1 MKTVSGR
8 PTRQASEMLVQHMLT
23 SAAQSFLEKGF
34 QGASIEGIAKMA
46 AVSKLTIY
54 RHFSSKSSLFLAV
67 IHTYVE
73 SYVSGLN
80 QTTNTGKPPEQAL
93 TDIGNYIATHW
104 FHSDN
109 MKFSRI
115 VIAEMHRIEGLAEL
129 IDQLM
134 NESRAPVERYL
145 AQLQAQ
151 GRVRFGDVRAA
162 TIQFVQLCVLGHYY
176 LLRDESVMPDAE
188 TRARLV
194 QSGVDLFLHGYLL
207 PTDAG

>member
-8 PTRQASEMLVQHMLT
+8 PTRQAAEILGQHMLT
-23 SAAQSFLEKGF
+23 CAAQSFLDKGF
-34 QGASIEGIAKMA
+34 QGASIEGIAKAA

-54 RHFSSKSSLFLAV
+54 RHYSTKSSLFLAV
-67 IHTYVE
+67 IQHYV
-73 SYVSGLN
+73 SDYVSGLN
-80 QTTNTGKPPEQAL
+80 ETTNSSKQPEQAL
-93 TDIGNYIATHW
+93 MDIGHYIATHW

-115 VIAEMHRIEGLAEL
+115 VIAEMHRIEGLAAL

-145 AQLQAQ
+145 AQLKAQ
-151 GRVRFGDVRAA
+151 GRVRFTDVRAA

-176 LLRDESVMPDAE
+176 LLRDESAMPDAD

-194 QSGVDLFLHGYLL
+194 ASGVDLFLHGYLL
-207 PTDAG
+207 PANPA